1 MKLLWLGVCYLL
13 QKIAQMSDDAQQVML
28 AQPLEAAQDDVTANE
43 QDRRATMEQALGPAV
58 SNEPGTLDG
67 DQGAV
72 TVGGGQASR
81 EIPVVLEATAGLQ
94 QGATMMASTSEQRG
108 RQDAGNDFYQEQRP

>member
-1 MKLLWLGVCYLL
+1 
-13 QKIAQMSDDAQQVML
+13 MSDDAQQVML

-43 QDRRATMEQALGPAV
+43 QDRRATMEQALGPTV
-58 SNEPGTLDG
+58 SSESGALDG
-67 DQGAV
+67 DQGTV

-94 QGATMMASTSEQRG
+94 
-108 RQDAGNDFYQEQRP
+108 